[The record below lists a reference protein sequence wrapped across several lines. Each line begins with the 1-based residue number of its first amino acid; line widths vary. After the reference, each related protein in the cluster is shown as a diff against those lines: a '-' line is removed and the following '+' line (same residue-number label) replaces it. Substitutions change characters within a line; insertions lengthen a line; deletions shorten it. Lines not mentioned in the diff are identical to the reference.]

1 MRTEKGNHQ
10 EDEEYEDEDFSSK
23 KDATSSTPNNNNNNN
38 NSTTTNN
45 NKDAKNNDKASAIRS
60 KHSVTEQRRRSKINE
75 RFQILRDLI
84 PNSDQK
90 RDTASFLLEV
100 IEYVQYLQERVQK
113 HEGSYQGWSSE
124 PTKLMPWRNSH
135 WRVQNIFGH
144 PQTIKNGSGLGTTF
158 PGKFDENNV
167 SITPTMLTS
176 TQNPV
181 ESDPSR
187 DITCKPM
194 DRQPELANKGLPL
207 PIPLQANVPISV
219 RGDGVQAHPLQ
230 GLVSDAQSTES
241 PMTSETLNQQEE
253 LIIEGGT
260 ISISSV
266 YSQGLLNTLTQA
278 LQSAGVDLSQAS
290 VSVQI
295 DLGKRA
301 NRGMTSGTS
310 IAKDHE
316 NPPSSHQA
324 MTHLTDA
331 GSREDSDQ
339 AQKRLRT

>member
-1 MRTEKGNHQ
+1 MRTGKGNQ
-10 EDEEYEDEDFSSK
+10 EDEEYEEEEFSSK
-23 KDATSSTPNNNNNNN
+23 KDGTSSTANN
-38 NSTTTNN
+38 NSAN
-45 NKDAKNNDKASAIRS
+45 NKDAKNNDKANAMRS

-100 IEYVQYLQERVQK
+100 IDYVQYLQEKVHK
-113 HEGSYQGWSSE
+113 YEGSYQGWSSE

-135 WRVQNIFGH
+135 WRVQSFVGH
-144 PQTIKNGSGLGTTF
+144 PQTIKNGSGMGSAF

-167 SITPTMLTS
+167 SLTPTTLTS
-176 TQNPV
+176 TQKPV

-187 DITCKPM
+187 DITCKSM
-194 DRQPELANKGLPL
+194 DRQPELGNKGLLPL
-207 PIPLQANVPISV
+207 PMPASV

-230 GLVSDAQSTES
+230 GLVSDAQSTEC
-241 PMTSETLNQQEE
+241 PTTSEALSQQE
-253 LIIEGGT
+253 LTIEGGT

-266 YSQGLLNTLTQA
+266 YSQGLFNTLTQA
-278 LQSAGVDLSQAS
+278 LQSAGVDLSQAN

-301 NRGMTSGTS
+301 DRGMISGTS

-316 NPPSSHQA
+316 NTLSSHQA
-324 MTHLTDA
+324 MAHLRDV
-331 GSREDSDQ
+331 GSREEPDQ
-339 AQKRLRT
+339 AQKRLKT